1 METIEIPR
9 FLLDYFD
16 SNVIRTPLS
25 SIQGYADV
33 MLQGAVGPLTED
45 QRRFLEIIRR
55 NAAQL
60 NQHFGIVLHSQHY
73 IVWDEQAI
81 PVQYPVRDLI
91 EDFKKSLLRF
101 SELQV
106 VAQIPNDALPVWIDK
121 RHARNAFASI
131 GDFIGHAHDMNK
143 NSEIFVKVL
152 QGDEAVT
159 LQIEFNKK
167 PGLRKNDLAYY
178 ASFLYV
184 TQRVMELHGGLFSLK
199 DEADEKLGLVLVFPN
214 MKKPPNP
221 TI

>member
-16 SNVIRTPLS
+16 SHTIRTPLS
-25 SIQGYADV
+25 AIQGFADV

-45 QRRFLEIIRR
+45 QHRYLEIIRH
-55 NAAQL
+55 NADQL
-60 NQHFGIVLHSQHY
+60 DQHFGLVLQSQHY

-101 SELQV
+101 PDIQV
-106 VAQIPNDALPVWIDK
+106 VTQIPDGSLLIRVDK

-131 GDFIGHAHDMNK
+131 GDFISHTHAKRKSN
-143 NSEIFVKVL
+143 EILVKVF
-152 QGDEAVT
+152 QEDKAVR
-159 LQIEFNKK
+159 LQIEFNKRPEISK
-167 PGLRKNDLAYY
+167 KELSYY

-184 TQRVMELHGGLFSLK
+184 TQRVMELHSGLFTLT
-199 DEADEKLGLVLVFPN
+199 DQGDEKLGLVLVFPN
-214 MKKPPNP
+214 VKLLNPP
-221 TI
+221 I